1 MRKSKTEKMVVAALL
16 ASFSYLLLLV
26 EIPVLPGFDW
36 LKLDFSDIPIL
47 IGTFVLG
54 PVGGITIAFIRS
66 TLNFLM
72 HGGHVLSLVGN
83 LTGFLASV
91 IMLLPIYFMMKKESN
106 NKNLV
111 IGMTISSLALTVF
124 MAVANYFVITPLYI
138 SLAGMNF
145 GMPIKEM
152 VLYGIV
158 PFNLFK
164 GLAVS
169 VVFFA
174 TYKKLIPVIEKRMI
188 IVKK

>member
-26 EIPVLPGFDW
+26 EIPVLPGFNW
-36 LKLDFSDIPIL
+36 LKLDFSDVPIL

-54 PVGGITIAFIRS
+54 PIGGIVIAFIRS
-66 TLNFLM
+66 TLNFVLR
-72 HGGHVLSLVGN
+72 GGDILSLIGN
-83 LTGFLASV
+83 ITGFLASV
-91 IMLLPIYFMMKKESN
+91 IMLLPIYLMMKKETS

-111 IGMTISSLALTVF
+111 TGMTISTIALTIF
-124 MAVANYFVITPLYI
+124 MSIANYFVITPLYMYV
-138 SLAGMNF
+138 AGMNF

-169 VVFFA
+169 VVFFV
-174 TYKKLIPVIEKRMI
+174 TYKKLVPVIEKRMAF
-188 IVKK
+188 VKN

>member
-26 EIPVLPGFDW
+26 EIPVLPGFNW

-54 PVGGITIAFIRS
+54 PIGGIVIAFIRS
-66 TLNFLM
+66 TLNFVLR
-72 HGGHVLSLVGN
+72 GGDILSLIGN
-83 LTGFLASV
+83 ITGFLASV
-91 IMLLPIYFMMKKESN
+91 IMLLPIYLMMKKETS

-111 IGMTISSLALTVF
+111 TGMTISTIALTIF
-124 MAVANYFVITPLYI
+124 MSIANYFVITPLYMYV
-138 SLAGMNF
+138 AGMNF

-169 VVFFA
+169 VVFFV
-174 TYKKLIPVIEKRMI
+174 TYKKLVPVIEKRMAF
-188 IVKK
+188 VKN